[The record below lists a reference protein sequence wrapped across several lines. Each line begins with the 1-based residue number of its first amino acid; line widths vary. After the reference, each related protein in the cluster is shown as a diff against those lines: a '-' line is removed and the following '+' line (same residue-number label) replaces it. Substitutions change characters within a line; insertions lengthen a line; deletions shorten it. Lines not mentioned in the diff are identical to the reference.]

1 MRPFRF
7 TAIITN
13 YNYGRFVRSAI
24 DSVLSQTH
32 RVDEI
37 IIVDDGSWDCSHAIL
52 DQAKIDLRDRIVVIH
67 QKNAGQAAA
76 INAAFSRSTGEIIGM
91 LDADDLW
98 HSNKVAEVMSIFGSN
113 AQIGMIQH
121 PLQRVNEQGYSLST
135 ETSKPL
141 PSGDL
146 FPMLVQTGGANL
158 FEPTSGLVLRREVLQ
173 TIIPIPEQDWRL
185 CADGAMAYAAA
196 VLSNIYSL
204 NKVIGDYRIHGHNG
218 YVARR
223 LPREDLYRDLEM
235 TVRYI
240 NEWAEKSGRA
250 GRVDLM
256 DQLFYR
262 RDRFYEEGGGLR
274 AFREIT
280 EIILRWPLYNWSEK
294 LYFLSRFVPKA
305 ASKMVMHRVKGIS

>member
-1 MRPFRF
+1 MGLLRF

-24 DSVLSQTH
+24 DSVISQTH

-37 IIVDDGSWDCSHAIL
+37 IVVDDGSRDCSRGIL
-52 DQAKIDLRDRIVVIH
+52 DQAKIDLGDRIVVIH
-67 QKNAGQAAA
+67 QENAGQAAA

-98 HSNKVAEVMSIFGSN
+98 HSNKVAEVMPIFGSN
-113 AQIGMIQH
+113 ARIGMIQH
-121 PLQRVNEQGYSLST
+121 PLQRVDAQGCSLSS

-146 FPMLVQTGGANL
+146 FPILVQTGGANL
-158 FEPTSGLVLRREVLQ
+158 FQPTSGLVFRRDILQ
-173 TIIPIPEQDWRL
+173 SIIPIPVQDWRL

-196 VLSNIYSL
+196 VLTEIYSL
-204 NKVIGDYRIHGHNG
+204 NKAIGDYRIHGQNG
-218 YVARR
+218 YVARSK
-223 LPREDLYRDLEM
+223 PRVDLYRDLEM

-240 NEWAEKSGRA
+240 NEWAAKSGRV

-262 RDRFYEEGGGLR
+262 RDRFYEEGGGLG

-280 EIILRWPLYNWSEK
+280 QIILRWPLYSWSEK
-294 LYFLSRFVPKA
+294 LYFILRFFPKA
-305 ASKMVMHRVKGIS
+305 ACKMAMHRVQGIS